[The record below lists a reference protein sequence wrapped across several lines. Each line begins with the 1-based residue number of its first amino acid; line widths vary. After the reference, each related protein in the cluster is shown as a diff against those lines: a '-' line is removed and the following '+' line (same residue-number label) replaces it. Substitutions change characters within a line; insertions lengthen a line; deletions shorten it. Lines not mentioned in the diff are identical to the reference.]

1 MTTIFFEA
9 TGLVAAALTT
19 LAFLPQVVQ
28 TWRSR
33 TAAGLSLPRLV
44 ALATGV
50 ALWLVYGLGTGQVPV
65 ILANGVTLGLV
76 AVLLGLKLREVLR
89 GVVLRGVARRDGR
102 YPSEAPSRKNRTMA
116 ADAPGPCGSV

>member
-9 TGLVAAALTT
+9 TGLVAALLTT

-33 TAAGLSLPRLV
+33 TAAGLSLPMLV
-44 ALATGV
+44 SLATGV

-89 GVVLRGVARRDGR
+89 RVARPGGR
-102 YPSEAPSRKNRTMA
+102 YASEEPSRKNRTMA